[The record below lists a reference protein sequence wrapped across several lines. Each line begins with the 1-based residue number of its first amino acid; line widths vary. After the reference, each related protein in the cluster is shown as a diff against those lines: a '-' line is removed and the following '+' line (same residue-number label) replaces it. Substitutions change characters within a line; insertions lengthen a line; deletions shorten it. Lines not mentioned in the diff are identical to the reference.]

1 MNHGPTK
8 EFPRVPSLVRKY
20 QSNWEVCLV
29 AKTCSYHW
37 LEMSPFREFYGNVSR
52 QFSE

>member
-1 MNHGPTK
+1 MNHGPAK

-20 QSNWEVCLV
+20 QANWEDCLV
-29 AKTCSYHW
+29 VKTCSYHW
-37 LEMSPFREFYGNVSR
+37 LEMSPLREFKGNVSR